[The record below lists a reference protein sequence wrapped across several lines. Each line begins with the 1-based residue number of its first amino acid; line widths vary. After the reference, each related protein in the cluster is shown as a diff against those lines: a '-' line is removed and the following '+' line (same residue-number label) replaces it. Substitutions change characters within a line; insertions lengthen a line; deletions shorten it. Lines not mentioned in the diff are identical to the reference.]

1 MFETEAR
8 APEAGADRLFIDRWS
23 PRAFRP
29 DPLTQDEIASLFE
42 AARWAPSSSNTQPWL
57 FLYATDGPERDVFN
71 SILNEGNRK
80 WATSAPL
87 LIYVIARRRREDGAP
102 MRTAQFDTGAAWMS
116 LALQARMLGLYA
128 HAMGG
133 IDLVVAYEKLRVPK
147 DNYEVICAVAAGRRG
162 DVIDLPEEQRDREFP
177 KGRKPL
183 GEVAREGFFG

>member
-8 APEAGADRLFIDRWS
+8 APEAAVDPLFIERWS
-23 PRAFRP
+23 PRAFLP
-29 DPLTQDEIASLFE
+29 VPLTAEEIASLFE
-42 AARWAPSSSNTQPWL
+42 AARWAPSSSNSQPWL
-57 FLYATDGPERDVFN
+57 FLYATDGPEREVFN

-80 WATSAPL
+80 WAPRAPL
-87 LIYVIARRRREDGAP
+87 LIYVVARRNRDDGQP

-133 IDLVVAYEKLRVPK
+133 IDLDAAYEKLRVPR
-147 DNYEVICAVAAGRRG
+147 DDYEVICAVAVGRRG
-162 DVIDLPEEQRDREFP
+162 DAIDLPEDRRGQEFP

-183 GEVAREGFFG
+183 AEVAREGFL